1 MKLVPRLL
9 VVTALGLL
17 LPAAA
22 PAQLFPGPWKV
33 STVDRPEQAD
43 PGFDD
48 SGWRETPLHAVDPD
62 GDILWLR
69 ARFDVPT
76 SLVSPSR
83 PLGVRFAGLA
93 TCEVH
98 WDGVALERFGRVGAT
113 AADEVPGP
121 VVWTAA
127 VPERLT
133 APGSHV
139 LALRCSAHHRGFRPA
154 IGLWSLAV
162 GEYGALTRIGS
173 DVSRTA
179 LVSLS
184 AMVIIGLYCLFLFLA
199 DRRDRSFLLLGLL
212 CLTAG
217 ALLVAESWR
226 SVVGYTYDWHLARL
240 VTVTAL
246 SWLVAFEL
254 LVFLAERFPMSHRRL
269 WVGLSVLVAT
279 GPIFYYRAWD
289 PKSAVL
295 LLIAFA
301 SALLWTARALHR
313 RLPGS
318 LLATTGTALAFGI
331 LLIEP
336 LQILDQLFYVA
347 LDLLLVFLLAAHAL
361 QVRSTRRERAE
372 ALVRSTRLEAQL
384 LKRSLQPHFLMN
396 SLTALAEWFEEEPAV
411 AAEMLEALSE
421 ELRLLGEIAD
431 RPLIPVADE
440 LRLCRAHLQVMSRR
454 KGVGYRLTEDEVDGS
469 ARIPPAILHTLVE
482 NAITHHAGPASE
494 ESPVTVE
501 MRLVQER
508 AGPRRRLVFEAPLG
522 EARGREAGNAQP
534 RRDGTGLRYI
544 QARLQEAYGKD
555 WDFRSRREGSVWR
568 TEITLP

>member
-1 MKLVPRLL
+1 MKLIPRLL
-9 VVTALGLL
+9 AVTALGLL
-17 LPAAA
+17 LPATAR
-22 PAQLFPGPWKV
+22 AQLSPGPWKV
-33 STVDRPEQAD
+33 SGVDRPEQAE

-48 SGWRETPLHAVDPD
+48 SSWPQTPWHAVDPD
-62 GDILWLR
+62 GGVLWLR
-69 ARFDVPT
+69 SRFEVPA
-76 SLVSPSR
+76 SLVAPRR

-93 TCEVH
+93 TCEAH
-98 WDGVALERFGRVGAT
+98 WDGVALERFGRVGRT
-113 AADEVPGP
+113 AGEELPGP
-121 VVWTAA
+121 VAWTAA
-127 VPERLT
+127 VPERLA

-139 LALRCSAHHRGFRPA
+139 LALRCSAHHRGFRPT

-162 GEYGALTRIGS
+162 GDYAGLTRIES

-226 SVVGYTYDWHLARL
+226 SVVGYTYDWHLTRL

-246 SWLVAFEL
+246 SWLVAVEL

-279 GPIFYYRAWD
+279 GPIFYYQAWD

-295 LLIAFA
+295 LLVTFV
-301 SALLWTARALHR
+301 SAVLWTARALLR

-318 LLATTGTALAFGI
+318 LLATTGVALAFGV

-336 LQILDQLFYVA
+336 QRILDQLLYVA

-361 QVRSTRRERAE
+361 QVRRTGRERTE

-411 AAEMLEALSE
+411 AGEMLEALAE
-421 ELRLLGEIAD
+421 ELRLLGEIAE
-431 RPLIPVADE
+431 RRLIPVADE

-454 KGVGYRLTEDEVDGS
+454 KGVDYRLDEAGVDPS
-469 ARIPPAILHTLVE
+469 AQIPPAILHTLVE
-482 NAITHHAGPASE
+482 NAITHHGSPADE
-494 ESPVTVE
+494 HSPETVE
-501 MRLVQER
+501 LRLTQER
-508 AGPRRRLVFEAPLG
+508 AGAHRRLIFEAPVG
-522 EARGREAGNAQP
+522 ETRGPDAGDAEP
-534 RRDGTGLRYI
+534 RREGTGLRYVR
-544 QARLQEAYGKD
+544 ARLEEAYGSD
-555 WDFRSRREGSVWR
+555 WEYRSRRQGNVWK
-568 TEITLP
+568 TEILLP